1 MSFRE
6 KQAAITLLALWI
18 VGLTLL
24 FRFVSRQPVTLE
36 QAVPLLIGGV
46 VALIAVMILAHIA
59 LVIGA
64 GSEEARRGGDE
75 RDSLVDL
82 ASRRIGYWIA
92 AAGLTLVVVLAVRS
106 APSVVLAET
115 AVAAFVLAE
124 ISVYASRLY
133 YYRRGL

>member
-24 FRFVSRQPVTLE
+24 VKFIRLAPATID

-46 VALIAVMILAHIA
+46 VALIAVMILTHVSMA
-59 LVIGA
+59 IGA
-64 GSEEARRGGDE
+64 GREEVLGGADE

-82 ASRRIGYWIA
+82 ASRRTGSWIT
-92 AAGLTLVVVLAVRS
+92 AGGLVLVVMLAIRS
-106 APSVVLAET
+106 APSVALAET
-115 AVAAFVLAE
+115 AVAALLLAE
-124 ISVYASRLY
+124 ICVYASRLY

>member
-24 FRFVSRQPVTLE
+24 FRFVSRQPVTVE

-115 AVAAFVLAE
+115 AVAVFVLAE